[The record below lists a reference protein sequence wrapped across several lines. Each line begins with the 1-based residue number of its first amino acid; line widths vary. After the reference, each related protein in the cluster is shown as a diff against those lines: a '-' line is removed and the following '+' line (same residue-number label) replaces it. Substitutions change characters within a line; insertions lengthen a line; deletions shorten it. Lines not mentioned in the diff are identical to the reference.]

1 MKAIVTGGAGF
12 VGSHVV
18 DELMKNPE
26 TERVLVIDDM
36 RLGNELNIAHHGKD
50 IDLWSMSVQDAFAE
64 QLGTIHA
71 FDADVVYNMAV
82 DPLPKSLIYP
92 WEVWENNVDITKR
105 VAKFC
110 GDYEIRM
117 VHFSSSEVYG
127 TIPTGKITERNA
139 MNPLTMYAASKAA
152 GDHIISALV
161 ETENLDAVTI
171 RPFNCIGPRQNEKSY
186 AGIIPMTINK
196 IKTGQR
202 PMIYGTGQQTRDYT
216 YVTDIAKA
224 ATLVAAHGDAGEV
237 YNACSGEET
246 RIDWLVNEIS
256 FNMNYTGKV
265 DYGIAR
271 VGDVMRH
278 QGDNSKIK
286 ELGWAPTVGIREAVK
301 RTVEWY
307 NVV

>member
-12 VGSHVV
+12 IGSNVV
-18 DELMKNPE
+18 DELMKDPE

-92 WEVWENNVDITKR
+92 WEVWENNIDITR
-105 VAKFC
+105 HITRLC

-127 TIPTGKITERNA
+127 TVPTGRITEHNE
-139 MNPLTMYAASKAA
+139 MNPRTMYAASKAA
-152 GDHIISALV
+152 GDHIIRALV
-161 ETENLDAVTI
+161 ETENLDAVII

-186 AGIIPMTINK
+186 AGIIPKTINR

-202 PMIYGTGQQTRDYT
+202 PVIYGTGQQTRDYT

-224 ATLVAAHGDAGEV
+224 AIIVADDGETGEV
-237 YNACSGEET
+237 YNVCTGEET

-256 FNMNYTGKV
+256 FQMNYAGKV
-265 DYGIAR
+265 DYGMAR
-271 VGDVMRH
+271 AGDVMRH

-286 ELGWAPTVGIREAVK
+286 ELGWAPTVGIRDAVK

-307 NVV
+307 R